1 MLAVAALLA
10 AACRT
15 DTGSTS
21 GAAGKSVSTAI
32 VRGGEIVASVRSEPR
47 TFNRLTARDTT
58 TDLVSE
64 LTQAKLVR
72 INKVTQAVEPWL
84 AESWTLAADRRTY
97 TIRLRPNLAFS
108 EATRR

>member
-1 MLAVAALLA
+1 M
-10 AACRT
+10 
-15 DTGSTS
+15 
-21 GAAGKSVSTAI
+21 
-32 VRGGEIVASVRSEPR
+32 RSEPR

-97 TIRLRPNLAFS
+97 TIRLRPNLTFSDGHPFTADDVVFAF
-108 EATRR
+108 AAVYD